1 VKGAGVAND
10 ESSSETRA
18 NGVSDLKIAHAV
30 YGLQAASFVLGF
42 TSIVGLILDYAR
54 RGRVRGTWLESH
66 FTWQIRTFWYSL
78 LWGLLGVTTLVA
90 MVGYF
95 VLLGVTVWAIYR
107 IAKGWLNL
115 ADGRPMYAEQA

>member
-1 VKGAGVAND
+1 MTND
-10 ESSSETRA
+10 ESSRESGG
-18 NGVSDLKIAHAV
+18 GVSDLKIAHAV

-42 TSIVGLILDYAR
+42 TSIVGVILDYAR
-54 RGRVRGTWLESH
+54 RDRVRGTWLESH
-66 FTWQIRTFWYSL
+66 FTWQVRTFWYSL

-90 MVGYF
+90 IVGYF